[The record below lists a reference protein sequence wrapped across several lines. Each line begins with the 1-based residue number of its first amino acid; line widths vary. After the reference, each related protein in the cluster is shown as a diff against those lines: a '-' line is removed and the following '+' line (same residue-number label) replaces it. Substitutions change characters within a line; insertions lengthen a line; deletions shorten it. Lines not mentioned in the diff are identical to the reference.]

1 MILTALR
8 IHVPMLYCVDPMR
21 APVNRLEAPSMKKAD
36 RNDVASVKL
45 VTREIDDHAK
55 VRIGG
60 QIPLFS
66 PVPGPAHIAG
76 KGKVRMGATSPSFAV
91 ARAT

>member
-1 MILTALR
+1 
-8 IHVPMLYCVDPMR
+8 
-21 APVNRLEAPSMKKAD
+21 MKKAD

-66 PVPGPAHIAG
+66 PVPGPAHCRQG
-76 KGKVRMGATSPSFAV
+76 QGPDGRHEPELRGGPSHLSGAVT
-91 ARAT
+91 